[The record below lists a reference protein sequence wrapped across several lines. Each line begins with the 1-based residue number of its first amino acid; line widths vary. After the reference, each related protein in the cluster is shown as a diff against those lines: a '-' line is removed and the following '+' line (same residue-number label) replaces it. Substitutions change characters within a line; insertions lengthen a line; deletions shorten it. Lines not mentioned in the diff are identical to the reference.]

1 MTTTT
6 SPDPRT
12 MLAKKRAEKLRAE
25 GRHVDA
31 AEELRRA
38 GLALEAGTLFESL
51 FEFGRALQCYEH
63 AGDVTSAM
71 RVALRAEI
79 PGAVDRIVAEAVRAG
94 QADALV
100 RMLSDAHRSDALA
113 KVFVASGRL
122 EEAARA
128 YQDAGDVAR
137 AAEMKESLGDLRGAG
152 VLYEQALVDAPGDTD
167 VSLRLGRILSRFSRH
182 DEAVAL
188 LQRAIRDAPARD
200 DVYRRAAPTLILSFL
215 ELGYPAAAASIFTRW
230 QTLGGDDAPARED
243 TLASFL
249 TSPRAT
255 ALAATMVGAVRA
267 AESTRAIAPD
277 PFFDDVGQGEAQ
289 SETAERA
296 LLDEGTVL
304 LAGRYLLGE
313 PLGGGG
319 VGQVF
324 RAYDALL
331 DQPVAVKIF
340 GGQALASDAVHAFA
354 REARAAA
361 SLHLPI
367 ILPIVELN
375 MSLGYISTVFTDA
388 PTVEERLREG
398 GSSSWIAPFARALL
412 DGLAAVHRIGLVHGA
427 LKPTNLFLPP
437 GSVRVADFGAHH
449 MLALR
454 STETGGLASA
464 WPYLA
469 PEQLFGAAPDVSA
482 DLYAV
487 AAILYRA
494 LVGRAP
500 FSSVDGD
507 RAALP
512 PPPSTYHPRLRAFDA
527 FFARAL
533 SPQIE
538 GRFTDALVMKEAMP
552 DVPYEF
558 TCAPSAPDTTR
569 ATVSIDLSTSG
580 RYLPGPLVYR
590 DPGHAK
596 VYEGSDTLLERS
608 VWIVEAES
616 DVALLALMACA
627 SLGRGAQ
634 PIYDVIAER
643 RHVVIARDAFARATR
658 LEGLRGVPQGLF
670 RDLSSLAAALEAL
683 HDQGYALGGIDRERA
698 LGPVGPRLRLAPASV
713 PRVIDDTLR
722 AADLRTFARFV
733 GDMLELP
740 EEVSEPVP
748 DDVLHAL
755 LDRQLLSRS
764 DAEELRHELANAR
777 WSRVA
782 SAIASRLV
790 LSAQKRV
797 IAQLAVQVL
806 KGEG

>member
-1 MTTTT
+1 M
-6 SPDPRT
+6 PALDDPRT

-38 GLALEAGTLFESL
+38 GLAKEAATLFESL

-63 AGDVTSAM
+63 AGELVSAM

-79 PGAVDRIVAEAVRAG
+79 PGAVDRIVAEAVRTG

-100 RMLSDAHRSDALA
+100 RMLSESQRNDALA

-128 YQDAGDVAR
+128 YTDAGDVAR

-152 VLYEQALVDAPGDTD
+152 VLYEQALIDAPGDTD

-182 DEAVAL
+182 DEAVAI
-188 LQRAIRDAPARD
+188 LQRAIRDAPAPD

-215 ELGYPAAAASIFTRW
+215 ELGYSAAASSVFTRW
-230 QTLGGDDAPARED
+230 QRIGGDDAPALDD

-249 TSPRAT
+249 ASPRAT

-267 AESTRAIAPD
+267 LESTRAIAPD
-277 PFFDDVGQGEAQ
+277 PFFDDVENAGEQ
-289 SETAERA
+289 SESAERA
-296 LLDEGTVL
+296 LHDEGTVL

-340 GGQALASDAVHAFA
+340 GGQALASEAVHAFA

-375 MSLGYISTVFTDA
+375 MSLGYVSTVFTDA

-412 DGLAAVHRIGLVHGA
+412 DGFAAIHRIGLVHGA

-494 LVGRAP
+494 LLGRAP
-500 FSSVDGD
+500 FSSVDED
-507 RAALP
+507 RASLP
-512 PPPSTYHPRLRAFDA
+512 PPPSVRVPRLAPFDA

-533 SPQIE
+533 SPDRAL
-538 GRFTDALVMKEAMP
+538 RFTDALEMKEALP
-552 DVPYEF
+552 DVPHELV
-558 TCAPSAPDTTR
+558 CPPSAPDVTR
-569 ATVSIDLSTSG
+569 ASSAIDVGSTG
-580 RYLPGPLVYR
+580 RYIAGPLVYR

-596 VYEGSDTLLERS
+596 VFEGSDTLLERS
-608 VWIVEAES
+608 VWIVEAET
-616 DVALLALMACA
+616 DDALQALMASA
-627 SLGRGAQ
+627 SLGRGTQ
-634 PIYDVIAER
+634 PVYDIISER

-658 LEGLRGVPQGLF
+658 LESLRGVPQGLF
-670 RDLSSLAAALEAL
+670 RDLSSLASAVEAL
-683 HDQGYALGGIDRERA
+683 HESGYALGGFDRERA
-698 LGPVGPRLRLAPASV
+698 LGPVGPRLRLAPASI
-713 PRVIDDTLR
+713 PRPLDEAMR
-722 AADLRTFARFV
+722 QADLRSLSRFF
-733 GDMLELP
+733 GDMLALP
-740 EEVSEPVP
+740 EEVADPTH
-748 DDVLHAL
+748 DDILHAL
-755 LDRQLLSRS
+755 EERQFLSRH
-764 DAEELRHELANAR
+764 DEEELCQELKGAR

-782 SAIASRLV
+782 SVIAARLV

>member
-6 SPDPRT
+6 SPDPRLA
-12 MLAKKRAEKLRAE
+12 LAKRRAEKLRTE
-25 GRHVDA
+25 GRHVEA

-38 GLALEAGTLFESL
+38 GLASEAGELFESL

-100 RMLSDAHRSDALA
+100 RMLSEARRADALA
-113 KVFVASGRL
+113 KVFVASGQL

-128 YQDAGDVAR
+128 FEEAGDRAR
-137 AAEMKESLGDLRGAG
+137 AAETKEALGDLRGAG
-152 VLYEQALVDAPGDTD
+152 VLYEQALVDAPGD
-167 VSLRLGRILSRFSRH
+167 VEASLRLGRILARFSRH
-182 DEAVAL
+182 DEAIAL
-188 LQRAIRDAPARD
+188 LQRATRDSGASL
-200 DVYRRAAPTLILSFL
+200 DVVRRAAPILILSFL
-215 ELGYPAAAASIFTRW
+215 ELGYRAAAESVFSRW
-230 QTLGGDDAPARED
+230 REAGGEDAPSGDD
-243 TLASFL
+243 TLATFL
-249 TSPRAT
+249 ASPRAT
-255 ALAATMVGAVRA
+255 ALAATMVGTVRA
-267 AESTRAIAPD
+267 VATTRAAAPD
-277 PFFDDVGQGEAQ
+277 PFFDDAKDDESESGAHEKAAQ
-289 SETAERA
+289 
-296 LLDEGTVL
+296 DEGTVL

-340 GGQALASDAVHAFA
+340 GGQALQSDAVHAFA
-354 REARAAA
+354 RDARAAA
-361 SLHLPI
+361 SLGLSI

-375 MSLGYISTVFTDA
+375 MSLGYISTAFTDA
-388 PTVEERLREG
+388 PTVEERLRAG

-412 DGLAAVHRIGLVHGA
+412 EGLVVIHRIGLVHGA

-437 GSVRVADFGAHH
+437 GSVRVVDFGAHH
-449 MLALR
+449 LLALR

-482 DLYAV
+482 DLYAT

-500 FSSVDGD
+500 FSSVEDD

-512 PPPSTYHPRLRAFDA
+512 PPPSSIDARLSAFDA

-533 SPQIE
+533 APDRST
-538 GRFTDALVMKEAMP
+538 RFVDALEMLSALPAIPGDLICSPSTPEIARGA
-552 DVPYEF
+552 
-558 TCAPSAPDTTR
+558 APVELGA
-569 ATVSIDLSTSG
+569 SG
-580 RYLPGPLVYR
+580 RYLPGALVSR
-590 DPGHAK
+590 DPGRAR
-596 VYEGSDTLLERS
+596 VYEASDTLLERG
-608 VWIVEAES
+608 VWLVQCDDDEALR
-616 DVALLALMACA
+616 ALVACA

-634 PIYDVIAER
+634 PISDVIREQR
-643 RHVVIARDAFARATR
+643 QVIIARDGFVRTLKKDALRA
-658 LEGLRGVPQGLF
+658 VPQGLA
-670 RDLSSLAAALEAL
+670 RDLAALASAIEKL
-683 HDQGYALGGIDRERA
+683 HDEGFALGGFDVERA
-698 LGPVGPRLRLAPASV
+698 LGPVGPRLKLAPASLPV
-713 PRVIDDTLR
+713 VLDDGAR
-722 AADLRTFARFV
+722 AADLSSLARV
-733 GDMLELP
+733 VADMLALP
-740 EEVSEPVP
+740 AEIESPSLT
-748 DDVLHAL
+748 DVVVAL
-755 LDRQLLSRS
+755 VDRQELTRQDG
-764 DAEELRHELANAR
+764 DAIVAELASAK
-777 WSRVA
+777 WSRVLDA
-782 SAIASRLV
+782 LAARLV

-797 IAQLAVQVL
+797 IAQLAVLVL